1 MLIGFFPHGVVNL
14 DLSLMSLDEEKKDKI
29 DDLKESVREER
40 LGKTGGRRRKRG
52 RKRNEICS

>member
-1 MLIGFFPHGVVNL
+1 
-14 DLSLMSLDEEKKDKI
+14 MSLDEEKKDKI
-29 DDLKESVREER
+29 DDLKESVREES

>member
-1 MLIGFFPHGVVNL
+1 
-14 DLSLMSLDEEKKDKI
+14 MSLDDEKEDKI
-29 DDLKESVREER
+29 DDLKESAREER

>member
-1 MLIGFFPHGVVNL
+1 MIGFFPHRVVNL
-14 DLSLMSLDEEKKDKI
+14 DLSLMSLDDEKEDKI
-29 DDLKESVREER
+29 DDLKESAREER